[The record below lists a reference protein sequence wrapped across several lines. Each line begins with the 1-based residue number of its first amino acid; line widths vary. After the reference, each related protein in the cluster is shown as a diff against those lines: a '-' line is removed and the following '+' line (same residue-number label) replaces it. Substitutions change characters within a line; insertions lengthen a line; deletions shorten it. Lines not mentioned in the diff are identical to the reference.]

1 MLLKLFITPSYVFCI
16 YRYHAIH
23 KEVYDWFNISFD
35 KFGRTSTPEQTEIC
49 QAIFKKILE
58 NNWLSENSMQ
68 QVWVIFLLI
77 FGVILCMITFMI
89 TLFFY
94 ARKRKRRLLYSCLVV
109 QLLDIF
115 SGVSFLFYSFFIVV
129 NYRL

>member
-129 NYRL
+129 NYRP

>member
-109 QLLDIF
+109 QLLDIV